1 MQPGHQHFS
10 RVIGTIYD
18 SAMDA
23 AQWPAALEGMCEL
36 LHASFGS
43 ITIANPTTATFS
55 FVARWGGD
63 PYWIDLLDRKYANMM
78 PFLPVLDQFELGEP
92 FNMGMA
98 AALLGDEHVWD
109 GPFVTE
115 WATPAGIGD
124 SASAILMRSHHR
136 LATIGLGTSI
146 EEGVVS
152 PEKLELLGLLVP
164 HLRRALSISDLID
177 RKNLATDTFERM
189 LDAVPVGVVAV
200 DARCRVLHA
209 NQVANELLSAS
220 DPLAVRA
227 GKVIVPGSTTT
238 TLLLQEAVARASDNE
253 VTMVGNGGGVPLRFG
268 DGRPAVGHVLPLRHR
283 AAHQEMATGAV
294 AAIFIATPVDAAPAP
309 VDALVALYGLSEAE
323 SRVLV
328 QICEGLNRGQAAAA
342 LRVADSTVKTH
353 LNRIFA
359 KTGTATQSELV
370 RLVVSLS
377 APATNEIGRG

>member
-1 MQPGHQHFS
+1 MQSGHQHFS
-10 RVIGTIYD
+10 SVIGTIYD
-18 SAMDA
+18 SAIDPAMWPDA
-23 AQWPAALEGMCEL
+23 LAGMCGL
-36 LHASFGS
+36 LRACFGS
-43 ITIANPTTATFS
+43 ITIANPVTSSFR

-78 PFLPVLDQFELGEP
+78 PFLPVLDQFEPGEP
-92 FNMGMA
+92 FNMSMA
-98 AALLGDEHVWD
+98 AALLNDDSVWD
-109 GPFVTE
+109 GPFVKE

-124 SASAILMRSHHR
+124 SASAILLRSHHR

-152 PEKLELLGLLVP
+152 AEKLELLGLLVP
-164 HLRRALSISDLID
+164 HVRRALSIGDLID
-177 RKNLATDTFERM
+177 MKQLAADTFERM

-200 DARCRVLHA
+200 DSRCRVVHA
-209 NQVANELLSAS
+209 NQVGDGMLAAG
-220 DPLAVRA
+220 DPLAVRG

-238 TLLLQEAVARASDNE
+238 TLMLQEAVARASDRE
-253 VTMVGNGGGVPLRFG
+253 ATMVGDGGGVPLRFG

-283 AAHQEMATGAV
+283 VAHEGLATGAG
-294 AAIFIATPVDAAPAP
+294 AAIFVATPTDAAPAP
-309 VDALVALYGLSEAE
+309 VSALVALYGLSEAE

-342 LRVADSTVKTH
+342 LKVADSTVKTH

-359 KTGTATQSELV
+359 KTGTSTQSELV

-377 APATNEIGRG
+377 APTSNDYGRG